1 MIYHVLLINAKMGI
15 LSPEIF
21 IIPAIEE
28 TQILQR
34 AVFHGFL
41 YRFNFLPPWRDPWPS
56 RVRQF
61 ALYLFPISIRR
72 STTWILCVL
81 DVGLAGRVCFISTIP
96 HLPPS
101 TLIKLTHPIL
111 IAFLSGVLG
120 LQSQA
125 YPESLLN
132 LPTTFLISAIQR
144 LPLTELSFRKQVM
157 YFMICYFWREA
168 SYVLYASPL
177 K

>member
-1 MIYHVLLINAKMGI
+1 MIYHILFINAKMGI

-21 IIPAIEE
+21 ILPAIEE

-34 AVFHGFL
+34 AAFHGL
-41 YRFNFLPPWRDPWPS
+41 LCRFNFLRPWRDPWPP

-101 TLIKLTHPIL
+101 TLSKLTHPIL
-111 IAFLSGVLG
+111 ISSLFVGGSGATVSG
-120 LQSQA
+120 LPRITSKIT
-125 YPESLLN
+125 YYIPYFRNS
-132 LPTTFLISAIQR
+132 TT
-144 LPLTELSFRKQVM
+144 
-157 YFMICYFWREA
+157 A
-168 SYVLYASPL
+168 SYCTNSI
-177 K
+177 

>member
-1 MIYHVLLINAKMGI
+1 M
-15 LSPEIF
+15 
-21 IIPAIEE
+21 
-28 TQILQR
+28 
-34 AVFHGFL
+34 
-41 YRFNFLPPWRDPWPS
+41 
-56 RVRQF
+56 
-61 ALYLFPISIRR
+61 
-72 STTWILCVL
+72 L

>member
-1 MIYHVLLINAKMGI
+1 M

-21 IIPAIEE
+21 IIPSIEE

-34 AVFHGFL
+34 AAFHGL
-41 YRFNFLPPWRDPWPS
+41 LCRFNSLRPWRDPWPP

-101 TLIKLTHPIL
+101 TLSKLTHPIL

-125 YPESLLN
+125 YPESLLK
-132 LPTTFLISAIQR
+132 LPTTFLISELQR
-144 LPLTELSFRKQVM
+144 LHYTVFHLTTLSFWKQVM

>member
-1 MIYHVLLINAKMGI
+1 MIYHVVLINAKMAI

-34 AVFHGFL
+34 AAFHGL
-41 YRFNFLPPWRDPWPS
+41 LCRFNSLRPWRDPWPP

-81 DVGLAGRVCFISTIP
+81 DVGLAGCVCLLSQSPAFLPANSIHP
-96 HLPPS
+96 HL
-101 TLIKLTHPIL
+101 IL
-111 IAFLSGVLG
+111 ISFRFLSGVPWRSSSVHIYTWTVSGLLWITSQSFDFISFQWINCYIVLG
-120 LQSQA
+120 TG
-125 YPESLLN
+125 SLAEN
-132 LPTTFLISAIQR
+132 NWS
-144 LPLTELSFRKQVM
+144 
-157 YFMICYFWREA
+157 
-168 SYVLYASPL
+168 VL
-177 K
+177 